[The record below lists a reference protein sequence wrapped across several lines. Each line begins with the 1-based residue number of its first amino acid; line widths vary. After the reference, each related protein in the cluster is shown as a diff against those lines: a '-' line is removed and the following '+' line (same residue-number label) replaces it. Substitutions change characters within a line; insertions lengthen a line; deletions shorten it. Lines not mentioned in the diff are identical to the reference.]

1 MSQAGF
7 TPIQLYYSTTAGL
20 QPSAA
25 SMIVGELALNV
36 TDKKLYARDNTG
48 VFLLAQAGAVS
59 LATNLAGGS
68 IGSVPVQV
76 AANTTSFLSP
86 GTAGYVLQTNGPGVA
101 PTWAPVVGFS
111 GGTVTSVTG
120 TGSANGLT
128 LSGTVTGAGN
138 ITLGGAI
145 TGLSLTTQVSGTLPF
160 ANGGTNA
167 TTQQGAINA
176 LTGTQTSGY
185 YLRSNGTNASMS
197 ALLAADISGTVPVE
211 HGGTNIASYT
221 IGDILYASGSTTLST
236 LADVA
241 TGNVLLSGGV
251 GAAPAYGK
259 VNLTQHVAGVL
270 PIASGGTG
278 NTGQQGAINAL
289 AGAATLGYYLRGN
302 GTNVLMSAIQASDVP
317 TLNQNTTGTA
327 AGLSITLAVSS
338 GGTGATTQQ
347 AAINALAGATTSG
360 QYLRGNGS
368 NVTMSAI
375 QAGDVPTLNQNT
387 TGSAGSV
394 ATTNFSIVQSGSKL
408 VFKYGATTIGSLD
421 SAGNF
426 IVIGNVTGYGT
437 P

>member
-20 QPSAA
+20 QPSA
-25 SMIVGELALNV
+25 SNMIVGELALNV
-36 TDKKLYARDNTG
+36 TDKKLYARDNSG
-48 VFLLAQAGAVS
+48 VFLLAQAGSVS
-59 LATNLAGGS
+59 LASNLAGGS
-68 IGSVPVQV
+68 TGSLPVQV

-86 GTAGYVLQTNGPGVA
+86 GTAGFVLQTNGPGVA
-101 PTWAPVVGFS
+101 PSWAPVVGFS

-120 TGSANGLT
+120 TGSTNGLT
-128 LSGTVTGAGN
+128 LSGTVTGSGN

-167 TTQQGAINA
+167 TTQQAAINA
-176 LTGTQTSGY
+176 LTGTQTSGH

-197 ALLAADISGTVPVE
+197 ALLGTDISGTVPVE
-211 HGGTNIASYT
+211 HGGTNLASYT

-236 LADVA
+236 LADIA

-251 GAAPAYGK
+251 GAAPSYGK
-259 VNLTQHVAGVL
+259 VTLSTHVNGVL
-270 PIASGGTG
+270 PIANGGTG

-289 AGAATLGYYLRGN
+289 AGA
-302 GTNVLMSAIQASDVP
+302 V
-317 TLNQNTTGTA
+317 
-327 AGLSITLAVSS
+327 
-338 GGTGATTQQ
+338 
-347 AAINALAGATTSG
+347 TSG
-360 QYLRGNGS
+360 QYLRGNGT
-368 NVTMSAI
+368 NVVMSAI

-394 ATTNFSIVQSGSKL
+394 VTTNFSIVQSGSKL
-408 VFKYGATTIGSLD
+408 LFKYGATTIGSLD
-421 SAGNF
+421 SSGNF
-426 IVIGNVTGYGT
+426 IVIGNVTGNGT

>member
-20 QPSAA
+20 QPSA
-25 SMIVGELALNV
+25 SNMIVGELALNV
-36 TDKKLYARDNTG
+36 TDKKLYARDNSG

-68 IGSVPVQV
+68 LGSVPVQV

-101 PTWAPVVGFS
+101 PSWNPVVGYS

-167 TTQQGAINA
+167 TTQQAAINS
-176 LTGTQTSGY
+176 LTGTQTAGY
-185 YLRSNGTNASMS
+185 YLRSDGTNASMS
-197 ALLAADISGTVPVE
+197 ALLGTDISGTVPVE
-211 HGGTNIASYT
+211 HGGTNIASYS
-221 IGDILYASGSTTLST
+221 IGDLLYASGSTTLAKLSDIE
-236 LADVA
+236 A
-241 TGNVLLSGGV
+241 GNVLLSGGV
-251 GAAPAYGK
+251 GAAPSYGK
-259 VNLTQHVAGVL
+259 VNLTQHISGVL
-270 PIASGGTG
+270 PIANGGTG
-278 NTGQQGAINAL
+278 NTGQQG
-289 AGAATLGYYLRGN
+289 
-302 GTNVLMSAIQASDVP
+302 
-317 TLNQNTTGTA
+317 
-327 AGLSITLAVSS
+327 
-338 GGTGATTQQ
+338 
-347 AAINALAGATTSG
+347 AINALAGATTSG
-360 QYLRGNGS
+360 QYLRGNGT
-368 NVTMSAI
+368 NVVMSAIEAGDVPTLNQNTTGTAAGLSATLAVSSGGTGATTQQAAIDALAGGVTSGYYLRGNDTNVVMSAI

-394 ATTNFSIVQSGSKL
+394 ATTNFTISQVGSKL
-408 VFKYGATTIGSLD
+408 VFKHGTTTIGSLD
-421 SAGNF
+421 SSGNF
-426 IVIGNVTGYGT
+426 IVTGNVTGYGT

>member
-20 QPSAA
+20 QPSA
-25 SMIVGELALNV
+25 SNMIVGELALNV
-36 TDKKLYARDNTG
+36 TDKKLYARDNSG
-48 VFLLAQAGAVS
+48 VFLLAQAGSVS
-59 LATNLAGGS
+59 LASNLAGGS
-68 IGSVPVQV
+68 TGSLPVQV

-86 GTAGYVLQTNGPGVA
+86 GTAGFVLQTNGPGVA
-101 PTWAPVVGFS
+101 PSWAPVVGFS

-167 TTQQGAINA
+167 TTQQAAINA
-176 LTGTQTSGY
+176 LTGTQTSGH
-185 YLRSNGTNASMS
+185 YLRSDGTNASMS
-197 ALLAADISGTVPVE
+197 ALLGTDISGTVPVE
-211 HGGTNIASYT
+211 HGGTNLASYT

-236 LADVA
+236 LADIA

-251 GAAPAYGK
+251 GAAPSYGK
-259 VNLTQHVAGVL
+259 VTLSTHVNGVL
-270 PIASGGTG
+270 PIANGGTG

-289 AGAATLGYYLRGN
+289 AGAVTSGQYLRGNGTNVVMSALQASDITGTVSISNGGTGNTSQQGAINALAGAATSGYYLRGN
-302 GTNVLMSAIQASDVP
+302 GTNVV
-317 TLNQNTTGTA
+317 
-327 AGLSITLAVSS
+327 
-338 GGTGATTQQ
+338 
-347 AAINALAGATTSG
+347 
-360 QYLRGNGS
+360 
-368 NVTMSAI
+368 MSAI
-375 QAGDVPTLNQNT
+375 QAGDVP
-387 TGSAGSV
+387 SAPQV
-394 ATTNFSIVQSGSKL
+394 VTTNFSILQSGGKL

-421 SAGNF
+421 SSGNF
-426 IVIGNVTGYGT
+426 IVIGNVTGNGT

>member
-1 MSQAGF
+1 MSQAGY
-7 TPIQLYYSTTAGL
+7 TPIQLYYSTTPGL

-25 SMIVGELALNV
+25 NMIVGELALNV
-36 TDKKLYARDNTG
+36 VDKKLYARDSG
-48 VFLLAQAGAVS
+48 SVFLLAQAGAVS

-68 IGSVPVQV
+68 TGSVPVQV
-76 AANTTSFLSP
+76 AANTTSFLAPS
-86 GTAGYVLQTNGPGVA
+86 TAGYVLQTNGPGVA
-101 PTWAPVVGFS
+101 PSWAPVVGFS

-167 TTQQGAINA
+167 TTQQGAINTLA
-176 LTGTQTSGY
+176 GATTSGY
-185 YLRSNGTNASMS
+185 YLRGNGTNVSMS
-197 ALLAADISGTVPVE
+197 ALLGTDISGTVPVE
-211 HGGTNIASYT
+211 HGGTNLSAYT
-221 IGDILYASGSTTLST
+221 IGDILYASGSTVLST

-259 VNLTQHVAGVL
+259 VGLTTHVSGVL
-270 PIASGGTG
+270 PIGSGGTG

-289 AGAATLGYYLRGN
+289 AGASTSGYYLRGN
-302 GTNVLMSAIQASDVP
+302 GTNVV
-317 TLNQNTTGTA
+317 
-327 AGLSITLAVSS
+327 
-338 GGTGATTQQ
+338 
-347 AAINALAGATTSG
+347 
-360 QYLRGNGS
+360 
-368 NVTMSAI
+368 MSAI
-375 QAGDVPTLNQNT
+375 QAGDVP
-387 TGSAGSV
+387 SAPV
-394 ATTNFSIVQSGSKL
+394 LATTNFSILQVGSKL

-421 SAGNF
+421 SSGNF
-426 IVIGNVTGYGT
+426 VVIGNVTGYGT

>member
-1 MSQAGF
+1 MSQAGY
-7 TPIQLYYSTTAGL
+7 TPIQLYYSTTPGL

-25 SMIVGELALNV
+25 NMIVGELALNV
-36 TDKKLYARDNTG
+36 VDKKLYARDSG
-48 VFLLAQAGAVS
+48 SVFLLAQAGAVAQAS
-59 LATNLAGGS
+59 NLAGGVT
-68 IGSVPVQV
+68 GAVPVQV

-101 PTWAPVVGFS
+101 PSWNPVVGYS

-128 LSGTVTGAGN
+128 LSGTVTGSGN

-167 TTQQGAINA
+167 TSQQGAINS

-185 YLRSNGTNASMS
+185 YLRSDGTNAGMS
-197 ALLAADISGTVPVE
+197 ALLATDLSGTVPVE

-221 IGDILYASGSTTLST
+221 IGDILYASASTTLST

-241 TGNVLLSGGV
+241 TGNVLLAGGV
-251 GAAPAYGK
+251 GAAPSWGK
-259 VNLTQHVAGVL
+259 VGLTTHVSGVL
-270 PIASGGTG
+270 PIANGGTG

-289 AGAATLGYYLRGN
+289 AGATTSGYYLRGN
-302 GTNVLMSAIQASDVP
+302 GTNVV
-317 TLNQNTTGTA
+317 
-327 AGLSITLAVSS
+327 
-338 GGTGATTQQ
+338 
-347 AAINALAGATTSG
+347 
-360 QYLRGNGS
+360 
-368 NVTMSAI
+368 MSAI

-394 ATTNFSIVQSGSKL
+394 ATTNFTISQVGSKL
-408 VFKYGATTIGSLD
+408 VFKHGTTTIGSLD
-421 SAGNF
+421 SSGNF
-426 IVIGNVTGYGT
+426 IVTGNVTGYGT